1 MKREAESYPNAIGT
15 WRRLL
20 VLFTLHASP
29 FTLLSLFT
37 LFLLLPS
44 VARAQDL
51 DDTLASD
58 SLAADT
64 VDYTARFLEAQE
76 QVGVRGAVLPLLE
89 SPGPR
94 PALTR
99 TVFTRDSIE
108 WGHAATVGDLLTQI
122 PGVFLWRGG
131 FIGRPE
137 PVNYQARGA
146 GSAEYYLDG
155 LPYQAAGVDSLAVDP
170 ALFSISFLDRIE
182 VERWPGL
189 LRVYLFTRRHDR
201 RAPRSRIA
209 IARGDGDF
217 ARYEGSLERRFSN
230 GIGFAVAADYLN
242 SPTASGTS
250 SGYSNTQFWL
260 QGSYV
265 PTPRIGFQYQLLRS
279 APNRRPFVVSDPL
292 PNDTIG
298 IGFDAT
304 RTDAQLRASWR
315 AGEEGVGPRVDLTY
329 GRTGWNGAGIEQQVN
344 QVGGALAYRTPTFS
358 AGGSGYHRTRW
369 TALDLRGTVGWN
381 PVPALA
387 AAAEAVHQR
396 HYGGRNSDYV
406 AFSAGVQPVRGI
418 SLTGSARVGKMV
430 AAPAIAG
437 DTAQD
442 ISDYGAAIAWERER
456 LGVRLGWSRTARFS
470 PFGYPEFPRIASI
483 GPAAE
488 TDWLTASLRL
498 APLRWITLE
507 GWYSDPREVTPE
519 GIPPTHSMTAV
530 TLRSKFLRQFPSGI
544 FDLKLRLSVESWGT
558 GVSGRDE
565 TGAPVRLGGATF
577 FRSLLQLQLQSFSLF
592 WDRGNLGS
600 SELTYVPGF
609 EIPAYG
615 SVFGVRWEFLN

>member
-1 MKREAESYPNAIGT
+1 M
-15 WRRLL
+15 WRGLL
-20 VLFTLHASP
+20 VLFTLHASR
-29 FTLLSLFT
+29 FTLFALFT
-37 LFLLLPS
+37 LFLFPPL
-44 VARAQDL
+44 AAAQIL
-51 DDTLASD
+51 DDTLATD

-64 VDYTARFLEAQE
+64 VDYTARFLEAQQ
-76 QVGVRGAVLPLLE
+76 QVGVRAAVLPLLE

-146 GSAEYYLDG
+146 SSAEYYLDG
-155 LPYQAAGVDSLAVDP
+155 LPYVPAGVDSLAVDP

-201 RAPRSRIA
+201 LAPRSRIA

-217 ARYEGSLERRFSN
+217 ARYEGSLERRFSK

-242 SPTASGTS
+242 SPTASGS
-250 SGYSNTQFWL
+250 SSSYSNTQFWL
-260 QGSYV
+260 QGNYV
-265 PTPRIGFQYQLLRS
+265 PTPRIGFQYQLVRS
-279 APNRRPFVVSDPL
+279 APNRRPFVVADPL

-315 AGEEGVGPRVDLTY
+315 AGEEGVGPRVDLLY
-329 GRTGWNGAGIEQQVN
+329 GRTHWDGAGIEQQVN
-344 QVGGALAYRTPTFS
+344 QVGGALAYRRPTLS
-358 AGGSGYHRTRW
+358 VGGSAFHRTRW
-369 TALDLRGTVGWN
+369 TALDLRGTMGWN
-381 PVPALA
+381 PVPAVSA
-387 AAAEAVHQR
+387 SAEAVHQR

-406 AFSAGVQPVRGI
+406 ALSAGLQPVRGL

-430 AAPAIAG
+430 AAPAISG

-442 ISDYGAAIAWERER
+442 ISDYGAAVAWERER
-456 LGVRLGWSRTARFS
+456 LGVRLAFSHTAPFS
-470 PFGYPEFPRIASI
+470 PFGYSEFPRIPSI
-483 GPAAE
+483 GPASE
-488 TDWLTASLRL
+488 IDWLTASARL
-498 APLRWITLE
+498 APLRWIMLE

-544 FDLKLRLSVESWGT
+544 FDLKLRLSMESWGT
-558 GVSGRDE
+558 GVIGRAE
-565 TGAPVRLGGATF
+565 TGTPVRLGGATF
-577 FRSLLQLQLQSFSLF
+577 FRSLLQIQLQSFTLF
-592 WDRGNLGS
+592 WDRGNLS
-600 SELTYVPGF
+600 ATELTYVPGF
-609 EIPAYG
+609 EIPSYG